1 LQAVEETGAAMTAG
15 TMPGTRAAMGP
26 RPILDGVRVV
36 DFTRLLPGGY
46 CTWLLAT
53 LGADVIKVEQ
63 PGRGDYQREYGFEAG
78 PRGSAMFQLVNQGK
92 RSIALD
98 LKDPEARPALD
109 ALLASAD
116 IVVEGFRPGVASRL
130 GIDFADM
137 LARRPELVCVSISGF
152 GTESPLRDRAAHDIN
167 YLAFSGVLHRLV
179 QSGEG
184 IPEIP
189 LADIIGGGLMPAL
202 NVLALLLRSRQT
214 GQGGMADMALV
225 DGVPLLPTDFTS
237 ANMVGMTVPPKSE
250 LELSGHAPHYRV
262 YALKDGHVA
271 VGALEDPFWRR
282 LCERLGLAEHA
293 ALPRPQRGAEIGGL
307 LSRKFAAM
315 TRDEVEAMFGTEDA
329 CVSLVLPPAEMLSSP
344 HALARQYTASAPADD
359 ALPRLGSPFFF
370 DGARQ
375 FIDGPAPFP
384 GQDSEAILRE
394 LGLAQPDAGRKDTP
408 ESPR

>member
-1 LQAVEETGAAMTAG
+1 M
-15 TMPGTRAAMGP
+15 RAAGARRGGKPRTRP

-63 PGRGDYQREYGFEAG
+63 PGKGDYQREYGFEAG
-78 PRGSAMFQLVNQGK
+78 PRGTAMFQLVNQGK

-98 LKDPEARPALD
+98 LKAPEAKPALE

-116 IVVEGFRPGVASRL
+116 VVVEGFRPGVAKRL
-130 GIDFADM
+130 GIDFDDM

-152 GTESPLRDRAAHDIN
+152 GASSPLRDRAAHDIN

-179 QSGEG
+179 ESGEG

-189 LADIIGGGLMPAL
+189 LADLVGGGLMSAL

-214 GQGGMADMALV
+214 GQGGIADMALV

-237 ANMVGMTVPPKSE
+237 ANMVGMIVPPKSD

-271 VGALEDPFWRR
+271 VGALEDPFWAR
-282 LCERLGLAEHA
+282 LCERLGMPEHA
-293 ALPRPQRGAEIGGL
+293 ALQRPQRSREIGEL
-307 LSRKFAAM
+307 LARKFAAM
-315 TRDEVEAMFGTEDA
+315 TRHEAEAIFGTEDA
-329 CVSLVLPPAEMLSSP
+329 CVSLVLSPAEMLSSP
-344 HALARQYTASAPADD
+344 HAVARQFTADAPADD
-359 ALPRLGSPFFF
+359 AIPRLGSPFFF

-375 FIDGPAPFP
+375 FVDGAAPFP
-384 GQDSEAILRE
+384 GQDGDAILRE
-394 LGLAQPDAGRKDTP
+394 LGLPHPVTGGESDAGSGQAP
-408 ESPR
+408 ESRA

>member
-1 LQAVEETGAAMTAG
+1 MTPEGMPGAGAAA
-15 TMPGTRAAMGP
+15 
-26 RPILDGVRVV
+26 RPQRILEGVRVV

-63 PGRGDYQREYGFEAG
+63 PGNGDYQREYGFEAG
-78 PRGSAMFQLVNQGK
+78 PRGTAMFQLVNQGK
-92 RSIALD
+92 RSITLD
-98 LKDPEARPALD
+98 LKDPQAKPALD

-116 IVVEGFRPGVASRL
+116 VVVEGFRPGVARRL
-130 GIDFADM
+130 GIDFAEM

-152 GTESPLRDRAAHDIN
+152 GTSSPLRDRAAHDIN
-167 YLAFSGVLHRLV
+167 YLAFSGVLHRLIE
-179 QSGEG
+179 SGEG

-214 GQGGMADMALV
+214 GRGGIADMALV

-237 ANMVGMTVPPKSE
+237 ANMVGMTVPPMSE
-250 LELSGHAPHYRV
+250 LELSGYAPHYRV

-271 VGALEDPFWRR
+271 VGALEDQFWAR
-282 LCERLGLAEHA
+282 LCERLGLAEYA
-293 ALPRPQRGAEIGGL
+293 ALPRPQRGAEVGEL

-315 TRDEVEAMFGTEDA
+315 TRDEVEGMFAAEDA
-329 CVSLVLPPAEMLSSP
+329 CVSLVLTPAEMLSSP
-344 HALARQYTASAPADD
+344 HAQQRQYTATAPADD
-359 ALPRLGSPFFF
+359 AIPRIGSPFFF
-370 DGARQ
+370 DGGRQ

-384 GQDSEAILRE
+384 GQDSDAILRE
-394 LGLAQPDAGRKDTP
+394 LGLAPMAGGEKNVPENTP
-408 ESPR
+408 